1 MNVQR
6 SLAGSAALIL
16 MASLVGG
23 CADFDYRQHTD
34 RISFRAGDAVKANLE
49 RETTNP
55 SGRSMYDVSGL
66 GENGSVLPLDPS
78 ASGGSPT
85 QGTTST
91 GSPPAKPP

>member
-1 MNVQR
+1 MNVRR

-16 MASLVGG
+16 MVSLVGG

-34 RISFRAGDAVKANLE
+34 RISYRAGDAVKANLE
-49 RETTNP
+49 RETINP

-66 GENGSVLPLDPS
+66 GENGRVLPPDPS
-78 ASGGSPT
+78 AAVSSPT

-91 GSPPAKPP
+91 GSPPANPP